1 MRSRAEMREIVLQ
14 GIYPPLPTFFDTHDE
29 LDIVTYQRHIGRL
42 AESGITG
49 YVVMGSNGEAVHL
62 SSDERAA
69 VIKTAREAA
78 GDEAVIV
85 AGCGEQSTLATKR
98 HCEQAARNGADV
110 ALVLPPFYYKSRMDS
125 RALLAHYRDIADSS
139 PLPLVIY
146 NMPGNTAGVDLDA
159 ATICALAEHSNI
171 IGVKDSAG
179 NIAKLAQVVAE
190 TSVAGERKKDFS
202 VFAGSAGYL
211 LPALVVGAVGAV
223 AALANIFPHEV
234 CRVQELFLAGRLE
247 EARSLQARLVPANTA
262 VTTSYSV
269 AGLKAALEIKAGY
282 GGSPRAPLQ
291 PLSAEER
298 RHLATI
304 LDRVHRNA
312 ER

>member
-1 MRSRAEMREIVLQ
+1 MREIVLQ

-29 LDIVTYQRHIGRL
+29 LDIATYQRHIVRL

-62 SSDERAA
+62 DSDERAA
-69 VIKTAREAA
+69 VIEAA
-78 GDEAVIV
+78 RQAAGEEALII
-85 AGCGEQSTLATKR
+85 AGCGEQSTRATIR
-98 HCEQAARNGADV
+98 NCEQAARSGADV
-110 ALVLPPFYYKSRMDS
+110 ALVLPPFYYKGRMDS
-125 RALLAHYRDIADSS
+125 QALLAHYRDVADNS

-146 NMPGNTAGVDLDA
+146 NMPGNTAGIDLDA

-171 IGVKDSAG
+171 CGVKDSAG
-179 NIAKLAQVVAE
+179 NMAKLAQVVAA
-190 TSVAGERKKDFS
+190 TSGAGERKKVFS

-211 LPALVVGAVGAV
+211 LPALVAGAVGAV
-223 AALANIFPHEV
+223 AALANIFPQEV

-247 EARSLQARLVPANTA
+247 EARSLQARLVPANSA
-262 VTTSYSV
+262 VTTTYSV

-282 GGSPRAPLQ
+282 GGPPRAPLQ
-291 PLSAEER
+291 PLSGEER

-304 LDRVHRNA
+304 LDRVHQSA